1 MAKNKKHFVTLY
13 TYIFGSERAVTV
25 QTNHTL
31 EEIDTKKTYLENMMI
46 VLREAVKDEKDGELV
61 FINIMSEFLLNF

>member
-31 EEIDTKKTYLENMMI
+31 EEIENDWNLKTKL
-46 VLREAVKDEKDGELV
+46 
-61 FINIMSEFLLNF
+61 INEGLCNESIPQSTPCKEWYN

>member
-31 EEIDTKKTYLENMMI
+31 EEIENDWNLKTKL
-46 VLREAVKDEKDGELV
+46 
-61 FINIMSEFLLNF
+61 INEGLCKESIPQSTPCEEWYS